1 MHAPRRPSFLTR
13 LTAFFLSLWL
23 LAAPVWATCGGGG
36 GGGTGGMSGGGG
48 MPNSGPEV
56 YQVPWKIMKPGEALP
71 AEGLALYWF
80 PVSMTE
86 VKESGLRTSRDLSL
100 WSAQGVTAVMTDVT
114 TPVAQQLKAVPR
126 VSQAILADPAGK
138 VIARVEATKGFIKA
152 KDVEK
157 IVRDELKKHETAIT
171 QHLADAKAKLK
182 AGDKAAAIEHFQAIW
197 AEKALFPKKAKDA
210 AKELKKLG
218 VTVAMDDV
226 INALPEGAPIF
237 DGPVAVQVVAAM
249 DRGLKAEIAEN
260 YALAKS
266 CYLEARGL
274 DPADPAAGRYL
285 GELYR
290 HHTGE
295 WDKARAVFEQMLT
308 ERIDPLSRAV
318 ALHGLG
324 KMTIHEGAYVKGLR
338 LMEKSVEA
346 FPLALAYRNIAVF
359 WNSECDPV
367 QTAHYVELALQLD
380 PQDPYNRVF
389 AAVFLAQTGHKDE
402 ALRIAKENDSL
413 MAASYNLAAIYAMAG
428 DRDKALAYLSRHFY
442 QYERFDAV
450 RSKEMM
456 EARVDMMFDN
466 IRTDREFVKLTEKAD
481 GMLPLPTT
489 PRAKTMFPPGS
500 E

>member
-1 MHAPRRPSFLTR
+1 MHTSRRPLFLTR
-13 LTAFFLSLWL
+13 VIALFLSFWL

-36 GGGTGGMSGGGG
+36 GGGAGGMSGG
-48 MPNSGPEV
+48 SASAPET
-56 YQVPWKIMKPGEALP
+56 YQVPWMLPKAGEAI
-71 AEGLALYWF
+71 AKDGLVLFWF
-80 PVSMTE
+80 PVSVAE
-86 VKESGLRTSRDLSL
+86 VKESQLRTSRDLSL
-100 WSAQGVTAVMTDVT
+100 WAATGVKMMLADFTLS
-114 TPVAQQLKAVPR
+114 VAQLVKAVPG
-126 VSQAILADPAGK
+126 VSQAILADAAGN
-138 VIARVEATKGFIKA
+138 VLGRVQADGKGQLKA
-152 KDVEK
+152 KEVEK
-157 IVRDELKKHETAIT
+157 LVRDELKKRETAVN
-171 QHLADAKAKLK
+171 QHLADAKAKAK
-182 AGDKAAAIEHFQAIW
+182 AGDKAGAAEDYKSVW

-218 VTVAMDDV
+218 VTVALDDA
-226 INALPEGAPIF
+226 INALPDLAPIF
-237 DGPVAVQVVAAM
+237 EGPIAAQVVAAM
-249 DRGLKAEIAEN
+249 DRGLRAEIAEN
-260 YALAKS
+260 YELARS
-266 CYLEARGL
+266 SYLEARGL
-274 DPADPAAGRYL
+274 DPADPAPGRYL

-295 WDKARAVFEQMLT
+295 WDKARAVFDDMLT
-308 ERIDPLSRAV
+308 QRIDPLSRAV

-338 LMEKSVEA
+338 LMEKSVEV

-380 PQDPYNRVF
+380 PADPYNRVF
-389 AAVFLAQTGHKDE
+389 AAVFMAQSGRKDE

-428 DRDKALAYLSRHFY
+428 DRDRALNYLSRHFY

-466 IRTDREFVKLTEKAD
+466 LRTDREFVKLTEQAD
-481 GMLPLPTT
+481 GLLPLPTT
-489 PRAKTMFPPGS
+489 PRTKTMFPPGS

>member
-1 MHAPRRPSFLTR
+1 MHAPRPCPILTR
-13 LTAFFLSLWL
+13 VTALFLSSWL

-36 GGGTGGMSGGGG
+36 GGGAGGMSGGGS
-48 MPNSGPEV
+48 MPNSAPQV
-56 YQVPWKIMKPGEALP
+56 YNVPWGIMKTGAAAPTD
-71 AEGLALYWF
+71 GLVLYWI
-80 PVSMTE
+80 PVSRDE
-86 VKESGLRTSRDLSL
+86 VAASTLRTSRDLTL
-100 WSAQGVTAVMTDVT
+100 WAGQGVTLIAADHTMPIVK
-114 TPVAQQLKAVPR
+114 QINAVPGI
-126 VSQAILADPAGK
+126 SQAILTDPAGT
-138 VIARVEATKGFIKA
+138 VIGHVEAPKGFIKA

-157 IVRDELKKHETAIT
+157 IVRDELKKRETAIA
-171 QHLADAKAKLK
+171 QHFADAKVKAK
-182 AGDKAAAIEHFQAIW
+182 AGDKAAAIEQYQAVW
-197 AEKALFPKKAKDA
+197 AERALFPKKAKDA

-218 VTVAMDDV
+218 ITVALDDA
-226 INALPEGAPIF
+226 INALPELAPVF
-237 DGPVAVQVVAAM
+237 DGAVATQVMAAM

-260 YALAKS
+260 YELARS

-274 DPADPAAGRYL
+274 DPADPAPARYL

-295 WDKARAVFEQMLT
+295 WDKARVVFEEMLT
-308 ERIDPLSRAV
+308 QRIDPLSRAV

-338 LMEKSVEA
+338 LMEKSVEV

-380 PQDPYNRVF
+380 PTDPYNRVF
-389 AAVFLAQTGHKDE
+389 AAVFMAQTGRKDE
-402 ALRIAKENDSL
+402 ALRIAKENDAL

-428 DRDKALAYLSRHFY
+428 DRDRALAYLSRHFY

-466 IRTDREFVKLTEKAD
+466 VRTDREFVKLTEKAD
-481 GMLPLPTT
+481 GMLPLPTS
-489 PRAKTMFPPGS
+489 PRQKTMFPPGS

>member
-1 MHAPRRPSFLTR
+1 MHASPRSPLLTR
-13 LTAFFLSLWL
+13 FTALLLSLWM

-36 GGGTGGMSGGGG
+36 GGGAGGMSGGG
-48 MPNSGPEV
+48 MPNSAPQV
-56 YQVPWKIMKPGEALP
+56 YQVPWGIMKPGAAP
-71 AEGLALYWF
+71 TEGLVLYWL
-80 PVSMTE
+80 PISKDE
-86 VKESGLRTSRDLSL
+86 VGGSTLRTSRDLAL
-100 WSAQGVTAVMTDVT
+100 WASQGVTMLAADLTM
-114 TPVAQQLKAVPR
+114 PVAKQINAVPNA
-126 VSQAILADPAGK
+126 SQAILTDAAGN
-138 VIARVEATKGFIKA
+138 VIGHVEAQKGFVKA

-157 IVRDELKKHETAIT
+157 IVRDELKRRETEIA
-171 QHLADAKAKLK
+171 QHFADAKAKAK
-182 AGDKAAAIEHFQAIW
+182 AGDKAAAIEQYQAVW
-197 AEKALFPKKAKDA
+197 AERALFPKKAKDA

-226 INALPEGAPIF
+226 INALPEIAPVF
-237 DGPVAVQVVAAM
+237 EGPIATKVVAAM
-249 DRGLKAEIAEN
+249 DRGLKAEIAED
-260 YALAKS
+260 YELART
-266 CYLEARGL
+266 CYVEARQL
-274 DPADPAAGRYL
+274 DPADPAPGRYL

-295 WDKARAVFEQMLT
+295 WDEARAVFEEMLT
-308 ERIDPLSRAV
+308 QRIDPMSRAV

-338 LMEKSVEA
+338 LMEKSVEVY
-346 FPLALAYRNIAVF
+346 PLALAYRNIAVF

-380 PQDPYNRVF
+380 PTDQYNRVF
-389 AAVFLAQTGHKDE
+389 AAVFMAQTGRKEE

-428 DRDKALAYLSRHFY
+428 DRDQALAYLSRHFY

-466 IRTDREFVKLTEKAD
+466 IRTDGAFVKLTEKAD
-481 GMLPLPTT
+481 GMLPLPTN
-489 PRAKTMFPPGS
+489 PRKKTMFPPGS